1 MKITENTGPIPGEN
15 FLSEK
20 RNYVWHRP
28 PDIETFDETVSYV
41 IQRISEEQTSEL
53 VFSLMEIDRPL
64 TNIVS
69 GLMLQ
74 GVARGKFQIDMAIL
88 AAGPVYRYL
97 KMIADNKGI
106 KYNDGLNKKRM
117 PITPTVLKAALG
129 IIDEEPVQEKE
140 VASESAQEAPTVP
153 MGGLMGSPEP
163 VDQNV
168 APAEEQAAM
177 LGMREEEEV

>member
-1 MKITENTGPIPGEN
+1 
-15 FLSEK
+15 
-20 RNYVWHRP
+20 
-28 PDIETFDETVSYV
+28 
-41 IQRISEEQTSEL
+41 
-53 VFSLMEIDRPL
+53 
-64 TNIVS
+64 
-69 GLMLQ
+69 MLQ

-140 VASESAQEAPTVP
+140 VASKSAQKPPQCLWAV
-153 MGGLMGSPEP
+153 
-163 VDQNV
+163 
-168 APAEEQAAM
+168 
-177 LGMREEEEV
+177 

>member
-28 PDIETFDETVSYV
+28 ADIETFDETVSYV
-41 IQRISEEQTSEL
+41 IQRISEEQTSEI

-74 GVARGKFQIDMAIL
+74 GVARGKFQIDMAVL

-117 PITPTVLKAALG
+117 PITPTTLKAALG
-129 IIDEEPVQEKE
+129 IIDEEPVQE